1 MIEKERENK
10 HLTWLEIELLTL
22 IPWGG
27 ANFDPKGFIS
37 TNMVD
42 IH

>member
-10 HLTWLEIELLTL
+10 HLTLMGIELSTS

-27 ANFDPKGFIS
+27 ANFDTLGFIS